1 MLSIKNSVGEPI
13 PEFSQAFEEAGKVFP
28 SVTRENTWDI
38 FP

>member
-1 MLSIKNSVGEPI
+1 MLSVKNSVGEPI
-13 PEFSQAFEEAGKVFP
+13 PEFSHPFKETGKVLS